1 MTPFAIF
8 AIVLTFVYIIYYGF
22 AISRDLTRKAIQEE
36 TNEESIEVDVFVQ
49 REKPEIVKSVGDGF
63 QVGDRQV
70 YQPEPLPDVICL
82 DGDGKTKAQGIDAVL
97 DCEHLYHKAGETK
110 ESCENI
116 HAEYEL
122 EYTSEEYEAMIKR
135 KYGFSL
141 DEPSDESIPP
151 IFMDKV

>member
-97 DCEHLYHKAGETK
+97 DCEHLYHKAEETK

-116 HAEYEL
+116 HVEYEVKF
-122 EYTSEEYEAMIKR
+122 I
-135 KYGFSL
+135 
-141 DEPSDESIPP
+141 SDEYARRMESHQMFFEDSSKERTLP
-151 IFMDKV
+151 FVMDKI